1 MTQLKWRYFIGWLP
15 LVLIAIVNGA
25 LRQLLFQQSL
35 GELHAHQLS
44 TATGI
49 ALFAAY
55 IWWVIE
61 RWNPASIA
69 ETVTIGALWVLL
81 TIVFEFGMGRFILN
95 REWSVLLHDYNILD
109 GRVWVLVPIWVGVAP
124 TLFFILRRNRF
135 GAR

>member
-1 MTQLKWRYFIGWLP
+1 MTQLKWKYFVGWLP
-15 LVLIAIVNGA
+15 LVLIAIVNGT

-49 ALFAAY
+49 ALFAVY
-55 IWWVIE
+55 IWWVIR
-61 RWNPASIA
+61 RWNPASIT

-81 TIVFEFGMGRFILN
+81 TIGFEFGMGHFILN
-95 REWSVLLHDYNILD
+95 RDWSVLLHDYNIFE
-109 GRVWVLVPIWVGVAP
+109 GRVWVLVLIWVGIAP
-124 TLFFILRRNRF
+124 TLVFMLRRNRS